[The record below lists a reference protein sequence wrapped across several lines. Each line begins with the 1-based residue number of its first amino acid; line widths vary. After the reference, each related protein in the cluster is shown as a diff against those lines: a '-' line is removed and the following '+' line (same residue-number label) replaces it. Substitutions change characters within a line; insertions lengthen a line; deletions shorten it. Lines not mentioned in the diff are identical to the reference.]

1 MAFDAIEIKQT
12 GRGTFMQQARL
23 WSGLILLVYV
33 SMHFINHALGL
44 VSIQAMQGMLNY
56 VSFVWS
62 SIPGTIALYGAFSVH
77 IALGLWSIINIRS
90 FRMPLWR
97 WAQILL
103 GLSIPYWLIS
113 HILITRGSELLTGVQ
128 VLYLQELAFLWPVA
142 AIRQNALL
150 LIVWLHGMLGVHYWL
165 RPKNWYKEVHVLF
178 LAFAIIVPIVA
189 ISGWITAAQ
198 RELLRVRTEPTGTEA
213 EDLMKIMTTV
223 RAAIAPY
230 TSLVKTS
237 VVVVLGATLI
247 AFVVLFV
254 IRQLRPKVRVSYG
267 EEFSVES
274 APGKT
279 LLDISR
285 DAGIPHM
292 SVCGGRA
299 RCSTCRVMVLSDER
313 TLSPIGYAEQQL
325 LDRINAAPNMR
336 LACQAR
342 VLRNTEI
349 RPIIQPRSSVSTPL
363 KSDPFAWGRER
374 ELAVFFLSIREF
386 SAIAEKSLPYDTV
399 FILNHFFDRVAS
411 EIEDAGGYV
420 SKFDGDGVMAI
431 FGLQTSIDE
440 ASRSALNAA
449 VKCHSVAQR
458 EDDVLAQHLD
468 KPLNISVGIHSGKLI
483 IGRIGKTADQTSL
496 SRITAIGTAVNV
508 AETFEKITG
517 KLDAGI
523 VYSSQVHEHSG
534 LGRAELVGQVR
545 RIKVN
550 DVAEPVGA
558 VVVQNSGAL
567 KKALE
572 RLAAT
577 APAATGRPKVAQDA
591 AS

>member
-1 MAFDAIEIKQT
+1 
-12 GRGTFMQQARL
+12 
-23 WSGLILLVYV
+23 
-33 SMHFINHALGL
+33 
-44 VSIQAMQGMLNY
+44 
-56 VSFVWS
+56 
-62 SIPGTIALYGAFSVH
+62 
-77 IALGLWSIINIRS
+77 
-90 FRMPLWR
+90 
-97 WAQILL
+97 
-103 GLSIPYWLIS
+103 
-113 HILITRGSELLTGVQ
+113 
-128 VLYLQELAFLWPVA
+128 
-142 AIRQNALL
+142 
-150 LIVWLHGMLGVHYWL
+150 
-165 RPKNWYKEVHVLF
+165 
-178 LAFAIIVPIVA
+178 
-189 ISGWITAAQ
+189 
-198 RELLRVRTEPTGTEA
+198 
-213 EDLMKIMTTV
+213 
-223 RAAIAPY
+223 
-230 TSLVKTS
+230 
-237 VVVVLGATLI
+237 
-247 AFVVLFV
+247 
-254 IRQLRPKVRVSYG
+254 
-267 EEFSVES
+267 
-274 APGKT
+274 
-279 LLDISR
+279 
-285 DAGIPHM
+285 
-292 SVCGGRA
+292 
-299 RCSTCRVMVLSDER
+299 
-313 TLSPIGYAEQQL
+313 
-325 LDRINAAPNMR
+325 
-336 LACQAR
+336 
-342 VLRNTEI
+342 
-349 RPIIQPRSSVSTPL
+349 L

-440 ASRSALNAA
+440 ASRAALNAA